1 MITRLVAAGQTE
13 LLWIGYALAA
23 KVMKHDLHWLRRM
36 FSMLG
41 DFLRDSPV
49 YQEVLEEGVEK
60 GRQEGMIEAQRQIL
74 FDIVFE
80 RFPEIIH
87 LARQQANA
95 VHDTEILRHLTVKM
109 STVQNPKEAEQY
121 LLTATGDT
129 LKN

>member
-1 MITRLVAAGQTE
+1 
-13 LLWIGYALAA
+13 
-23 KVMKHDLHWLRRM
+23 
-36 FSMLG
+36 MLG

-74 FDIVFE
+74 LDVVFE
-80 RFPEIIH
+80 RFPEIMH

-95 VHDTEILRHLTVKM
+95 VHDPEILHRLTVKM
-109 STVQNPKEAEQY
+109 STVQDPKEAAQY
-121 LLTATGDT
+121 LLTATRDT

>member
-1 MITRLVAAGQTE
+1 
-13 LLWIGYALAA
+13 
-23 KVMKHDLHWLRRM
+23 
-36 FSMLG
+36 MLG

-49 YQEVLEEGVEK
+49 YQEVLEEGAEK
-60 GRQEGMIEAQRQIL
+60 GRLEAQRQIL

-80 RFPEIIH
+80 RFPEIIR

-95 VHDTEILRHLTVKM
+95 VDDTEILHRLTVKM
-109 STVQNPKEAEQY
+109 STVQNAEEY